1 MPKGWL
7 DFFEDEIEEERQEAR
22 REARQE
28 AWQEASQET
37 RRVTTVEYI
46 RNIMESLGVS
56 ANWAMDSMKI
66 PQDQRAAYAEL
77 VKQT

>member
-7 DFFEDEIEEERQEAR
+7 DFFEDEIEEMVSARER
-22 REARQE
+22 
-28 AWQEASQET
+28 EASQET

-56 ANWAMDSMKI
+56 TDRAMDTLKI
-66 PQDQRAAYAEL
+66 PQNQRAAYAEL

>member
-7 DFFEDEIEEERQEAR
+7 DFFEDEIEEMVNNGK
-22 REARQE
+22 
-28 AWQEASQET
+28 QET
-37 RRVTTVEYI
+37 RRVTTVEHI

-56 ANWAMDSMKI
+56 TDRAMDTLKI

-77 VKQT
+77 VSQA

>member
-7 DFFEDEIEEERQEAR
+7 DFFEDEIEEMVNNGKK
-22 REARQE
+22 E
-28 AWQEASQET
+28 AWQEASQEAT
-37 RRVTTVEYI
+37 RVATVRYI
-46 RNIMESLGVS
+46 QNIMESLGVS

-77 VKQT
+77 VEQA